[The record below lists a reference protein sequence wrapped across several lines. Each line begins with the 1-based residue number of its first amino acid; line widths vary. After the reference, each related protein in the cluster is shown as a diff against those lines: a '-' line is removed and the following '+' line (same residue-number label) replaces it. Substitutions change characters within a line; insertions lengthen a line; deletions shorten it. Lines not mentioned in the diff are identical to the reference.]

1 MVPVGRGGFSARSA
15 LAIIAGAQDA
25 HGPSPAPCA
34 AVKIEAYSCVQDSSS
49 LQPAAPGAGSGSG
62 AAASAA
68 SHVKPCGQSGLA
80 GPWPKP
86 VGLGRNRAQS
96 THVEPG
102 FVNWHGFLS
111 IVQSSSLASQF
122 RPYQL
127 PPPNGSFGQEQL
139 YLSPCSDGSVVESAH
154 VPPFWHGIDAQD
166 DAAPAAGSGDGEA
179 SAAHVKP

>member
-1 MVPVGRGGFSARSA
+1 MMPVGRGGFSARSA
-15 LAIIAGAQDA
+15 LAIIAGAQEA

-80 GPWPKP
+80 GPCPKP

-102 FVNWHGFLS
+102 FENWHGFMS
-111 IVQSSSLASQF
+111 IVQSSSVVSQF
-122 RPYQL
+122 KPYQCRL
-127 PPPNGSFGQEQL
+127 HVQE
-139 YLSPCSDGSVVESAH
+139 YVPGASDTSVVESAH
-154 VPPFWHGIDAQD
+154 VPLFWHGD
-166 DAAPAAGSGDGEA
+166 DAHGDTSPAVGSGDGVVEA
-179 SAAHVKP
+179 PASHV